1 MSSRDPMPSSAAVRL
16 CSSLMVRR
24 GARLGT
30 APGATLSASC
40 PAWSNRFVVCNQTS
54 CVSEFQDTAGA
65 VPNAKGCN
73 VACLQLCASASTPWL
88 TKHQAD
94 N

>member
-1 MSSRDPMPSSAAVRL
+1 MSSRDPMPRSAAVRL

-40 PAWSNRFVVCNQTS
+40 PAWSSRFVVCAKIGQFQKSNSDVAHARGTGRPSSQVHAAGCYTS
-54 CVSEFQDTAGA
+54 
-65 VPNAKGCN
+65 
-73 VACLQLCASASTPWL
+73 
-88 TKHQAD
+88 
-94 N
+94 